1 MTTKRTNVSK
11 LERATDSKSLDAVL
25 KVVDTNKVRDPYILF
40 DWQESEGQ
48 NFQAG
53 YAILY
58 PGCRT
63 GGHEHTDVEEVYYV
77 VNGSGVMHVG
87 NDSFDVGPG
96 DTWIVPR
103 YQFHWT
109 ENPGNTPLEMFWILV
124 KI

>member
-1 MTTKRTNVSK
+1 MITKHTNISR
-11 LERATDSKSLDAVL
+11 LDRASDPKSLEAAL
-25 KVVDTNKVRDPYILF
+25 KIAETNKVRDPYILF
-40 DWQESEGQ
+40 DWEDSEGK

-53 YAILY
+53 FAILY

-63 GGHEHTDVEEVYYV
+63 GGHEHDDVEEVYYV

-87 NDSFDVGPG
+87 EDTFEVAQG

-103 YQFHWT
+103 HQYHWT
-109 ENPGNTPLEMFWILV
+109 DNPSNTPLQMFWILV